1 MGAMS
6 KTSAPRS
13 TAPAPPTIRIA
24 LPNGWARSGLAGIE
38 AALIGWG
45 LLMVL
50 TLVGYLSVSGNPW
63 LGKATW
69 ADATAVGGDL
79 WGATLAAPVEVGGLT
94 LWAVPT
100 LMTVLVVVLLR
111 VLLLGGRGYPAA
123 AQWMAVPTFAVT
135 ALALVGAT
143 AGHVGLLRTLPGALL
158 VPALAALWAVADQT
172 VEAPA
177 WVGRAPW
184 VWEGLRQSRLVLGVL
199 ALVGAIAVGVSLHAS
214 WEEVRG
220 IHELL
225 LAGTTDT
232 VVTVIAQA
240 LFAPTAIAWA
250 LSWLAGPGFWVGA
263 DTLHAPGTAPVA
275 PIPAIPLLGAVPA
288 TAPGNHVAVV
298 LVGVGV
304 LVGIWLRLRHR
315 AEDVGTQALAGAACA
330 GGVAAVMLAWF
341 ALATLHLGEGRMSLL
356 GPRVV
361 WSAAMVV
368 VEVVVTAQVV
378 ALASH
383 PVTVAWVRAWTG
395 RQVGELSSRLTERR
409 SRLAER
415 RAAAGTG
422 AGAGAGEGP
431 EAGTGAWA
439 RAGAVTGTGGVVPSA
454 TTDANSSRTGSA
466 QVADSGEDPATD
478 TARRVNRSTS
488 EDPDGTPTVAL
499 DIGTPG
505 PAEGTTEPDPDSEPD
520 PADPADPEET
530 P

>member
-1 MGAMS
+1 MS
-6 KTSAPRS
+6 KTSAPHS

-79 WGATLAAPVEVGGLT
+79 WGATLAAPVHVGGTT

-111 VLLLGGRGYPAA
+111 VLLLGGRGYPPA

-143 AGHVGLLRTLPGALL
+143 AGHVSLLQAVPGALL
-158 VPALAALWAVADQT
+158 VPALAALWAVVSQT
-172 VEAPA
+172 SEAPA
-177 WVGRAPW
+177 WTGRAAW
-184 VWEGLRQSRLVLGVL
+184 VWEGLRQARVVLGVL
-199 ALVGAIAVGVSLHAS
+199 ALVGAVAVGVSLHAS
-214 WEEVRG
+214 WEQVRG

-232 VVTVIAQA
+232 VVTVIAQV
-240 LFAPTAIAWA
+240 LFAPTAVAWA

-288 TAPGNHVAVV
+288 TAPGNRVALV

-304 LVGIWLRLRHR
+304 LVGIWLRWHHR
-315 AEDVGTQALAGAACA
+315 AEDVGTQALAGAASA
-330 GGVAAVMLAWF
+330 GGVAVVMLAWF

-356 GPRVV
+356 GPRVA

-368 VEVVVTAQVV
+368 VEVV
-378 ALASH
+378 
-383 PVTVAWVRAWTG
+383 
-395 RQVGELSSRLTERR
+395 
-409 SRLAER
+409 
-415 RAAAGTG
+415 
-422 AGAGAGEGP
+422 
-431 EAGTGAWA
+431 
-439 RAGAVTGTGGVVPSA
+439 
-454 TTDANSSRTGSA
+454 
-466 QVADSGEDPATD
+466 
-478 TARRVNRSTS
+478 
-488 EDPDGTPTVAL
+488 
-499 DIGTPG
+499 
-505 PAEGTTEPDPDSEPD
+505 
-520 PADPADPEET
+520 
-530 P
+530 

>member
-1 MGAMS
+1 MS
-6 KTSAPRS
+6 KTSAPGS

-45 LLMVL
+45 LVMVP
-50 TLVGYLSVSGNPW
+50 TLVGYLSVAGNPW

-79 WGATLAAPVEVGGLT
+79 WGATLAAPVHAGGAI

-111 VLLLGGRGYPAA
+111 VLLLGGRGYPPA

-143 AGHVGLLRTLPGALL
+143 AGNVSLLQAVPGALA
-158 VPALAALWAVADQT
+158 VPALAALWAVVSQT
-172 VEAPA
+172 TEAPA
-177 WVGRAPW
+177 WTGRAAW
-184 VWEGLRQSRLVLGVL
+184 VWEGLRQARVVLGVL
-199 ALVGAIAVGVSLHAS
+199 ALVGAVAVGVSLHAS
-214 WEEVRG
+214 WEQVRG

-232 VVTVIAQA
+232 VVTVIAQV

-288 TAPGNHVAVV
+288 TAPGDRVALV

-304 LVGIWLRLRHR
+304 LVGIWLRWRHR
-315 AEDVGTQALAGAACA
+315 AEDVRTQALAGAVCA
-330 GGVAAVMLAWF
+330 GGVAVVMLAWF

-356 GPRVV
+356 GPRVA
-361 WSAAMVV
+361 WSVAMVV

-395 RQVGELSSRLTERR
+395 VRVGELRSRLAERR

-415 RAAAGTG
+415 RVA
-422 AGAGAGEGP
+422 AGAGEEP
-431 EAGTGAWA
+431 EAGAV
-439 RAGAVTGTGGVVPSA
+439 AGAAAGAATGTGGVPPA
-454 TTDANSSRTGSA
+454 TTDPNSSRTGSA
-466 QVADSGEDPATD
+466 SLPDSGEDSASG

-499 DIGTPG
+499 DIRASS
-505 PAEGTTEPDPDSEPD
+505 PAEGATGPESAPESEPD
-520 PADPADPEET
+520 PADRADPEET

>member
-232 VVTVIAQA
+232 VVTVIAQV

-250 LSWLAGPGFWVGA
+250 LSWLAGPGFWVGT

-383 PVTVAWVRAWTG
+383 PVTVARVRAWTG
-395 RQVGELSSRLTERR
+395 VRVGELR

-415 RAAAGTG
+415 RARAG
-422 AGAGAGEGP
+422 
-431 EAGTGAWA
+431 
-439 RAGAVTGTGGVVPSA
+439 AGAVTGTGG
-454 TTDANSSRTGSA
+454 
-466 QVADSGEDPATD
+466 ADSSTVTDPDPSRARAARVAERGEDPT
-478 TARRVNRSTS
+478 TSTTRRTGGPAGA
-488 EDPDGTPTVAL
+488 DPDRTPTVAL
-499 DIGTPG
+499 DIGASG
-505 PAEGTTEPDPDSEPD
+505 PSEGTTDSDTEPGR
-520 PADPADPEET
+520 ADPADPEET
-530 P
+530 HD